1 VMKVELNSMTQSF
14 PRIWKLRGKRVL
26 IKFGGNSL
34 NGNGDLERMTHDIA
48 LLVSL
53 GLKPI
58 VVHGGGPDISKEM
71 EARGLEVK
79 KVAGLRITD
88 DESIHV
94 VKEVLSQINDRI
106 VAGLRATGVKAIG
119 ISGSEGGTVMCEK
132 KPPVVVEEDG
142 ARVVVDLGKVGE
154 VKCVDP
160 TTVSVLCA
168 SGFVPVI
175 YPICVDG
182 HGMEMNVNADTV
194 AAHMAHALGCEE
206 MVMVTDVPGVMRE
219 FGNEKTLITEISIA
233 EMDRLIEVGAVSGG
247 MVPKVEACR
256 IAVESGV
263 KRAHMIS
270 GKEPNS
276 ILNSL
281 LMGVSCG
288 TTVTVN

>member
-1 VMKVELNSMTQSF
+1 MTQSF
-14 PRIWKLRGKRVL
+14 PRIWKLRGKRIL

-34 NGNGDLERMTHDIA
+34 NGNGDLERMTQDIA

-58 VVHGGGPDISKEM
+58 VVHGGGPNISKEM
-71 EARGLEVK
+71 EAQGLQVK

-88 DESIHV
+88 DDSIHV
-94 VKEVLSQINDRI
+94 VKEVLSEINDRI

-119 ISGSEGGTVMCEK
+119 ISGSEGGTIICEK
-132 KPPVVVEEDG
+132 KPPVIVEEDG
-142 ARVVVDLGKVGE
+142 APVAVDLGKVGE

-175 YPICVDG
+175 YPICIDAQG
-182 HGMEMNVNADTV
+182 TEMNVNADTV
-194 AAHMAHALGCEE
+194 AAHLAHALGCEE
-206 MVMVTDVPGVMRE
+206 MVMVTDVPGIMRE
-219 FGNEKTLITEISIA
+219 LDNEETIIQEISLA
-233 EMDRLIEVGAVSGG
+233 EMDQLIEVGVVSGG

-263 KRAHMIS
+263 KKAHMIS

-281 LMGVSCG
+281 LLEVNCG